1 MSVPMEKSK
10 DWSAKLTR
18 TIVLRDGT
26 KLETL
31 ADAAQFILKEP
42 DYIQERASWHR
53 ATEQLIEAAETG
65 RGIEEATKRVEDA
78 LFLEARYARR
88 WD

>member
-1 MSVPMEKSK
+1 MFKSK
-10 DWSAKLTR
+10 GWSAKLTR
-18 TIVLRDGT
+18 IIVLRDGT

-42 DYIQERASWHR
+42 DYIQQRASWQG

-65 RGIEEATKRVEDA
+65 RGIEEATTKVEDA
-78 LFLEARYARR
+78 LFLEARYVRN
-88 WD
+88 WH

>member
-1 MSVPMEKSK
+1 MSMPMEKSK

-42 DYIQERASWHR
+42 DYIQQQGHR
-53 ATEQLIEAAETG
+53 ATDRI
-65 RGIEEATKRVEDA
+65 
-78 LFLEARYARR
+78 RR
-88 WD
+88 DRTRH